1 MAYNVGTRLSY
12 QGNAYSGVP
21 PAPQVHV
28 IADLID
34 NVDPTEFGFLKWLG
48 IGEKGQ
54 GGESKTRSMRI
65 TRKGRM
71 LEWMSDTLLPDSDAL
86 AVTQTN
92 VATSFTATTANVWR
106 AGDIVKIE
114 NEYELVTS
122 VSGTTI
128 NVTRAQFGSSAVQHT
143 VGTITVYRITR
154 AALEGGTPASG
165 NTTDIGTDL
174 NYTQIFEDR
183 VDISG
188 TDEVVDHMGFTD
200 AMDYQTFK
208 KFQELLRDLNRTLY
222 HGIAAAGNSTTRRT
236 MGGLMHFVT
245 AAKGSYVANLAS
257 AALVP
262 NDIENAMQSIRA
274 SSGKLPDVILC
285 DMWAQRKISSFGQSY
300 IRTERTESTV
310 GNVIDTFVTQ
320 QGPLKVMVDIFNPT
334 GNLWLLRSEDMAV
347 YPLRPFAVKPLAMTG
362 DYTPV
367 FIVGEYSFVLKN
379 PKAFGRLHTYSTSA

>member
-1 MAYNVGTRLSY
+1 MANNVGTRLSY
-12 QGNAYSGVP
+12 MGGAYQAVP
-21 PAPQVHV
+21 TVPQVHN

-34 NVDPTEFGFLKWLG
+34 NVDPVEFGFLKWLG

-65 TRKGRM
+65 TRKSRM
-71 LEWMSDTLLPDSDAL
+71 IEWISDTLIPDSDILGA
-86 AVTQTN
+86 TQSN

-114 NEYELVTS
+114 SEYELVTS

-128 NVTRAQFGSSAVQHT
+128 TVSRAQFGSSAAQHT
-143 VGTITVYRITR
+143 APGPVVYRITR

-165 NTTDIGTDL
+165 NTTDPATDL

-183 VDISG
+183 VDVSG
-188 TDEVVDHMGFTD
+188 TEEVIDHLGFTD
-200 AMDYQTFK
+200 AMDYQAFK
-208 KFQELLRDLNRTLY
+208 KFQELLRDLNRALY
-222 HGIAAAGNSTTRRT
+222 HGVAAAGNATTRRT
-236 MGGLMHFVT
+236 MGGLIHFIT
-245 AAKGSYVANLAS
+245 AAKGAYVANLAS

-300 IRTERTESTV
+300 IRTDRTESTV

-347 YPLRPFAVKPLAMTG
+347 YPLRPFQRKPLAVTG
-362 DYTPV
+362 DFAPE

-379 PKAFGRLHTYSTSA
+379 PKAFGRLHTYSTTT